1 MEQDKNPEEQLSEA
15 ELGNPT
21 EKRIRS
27 NDSKDD
33 PRSWERTEA
42 QTEKMQAMFNKEL
55 EDLKDRDEQYNNW
68 NEKYTRRNP

>member
-33 PRSWERTEA
+33 PRSWKRMEA
-42 QTEKMQAMFNKEL
+42 QTKKMQAMFNKEL
-55 EDLKDRDEQYNNW
+55 EDSKNTDEQYNN
-68 NEKYTRRNP
+68 

>member
-1 MEQDKNPEEQLSEA
+1 MEQDKNPEEQLSEV

-33 PRSWERTEA
+33 PRSWERMEA

-55 EDLKDRDEQYNNW
+55 EDLKNRDEQYNN
-68 NEKYTRRNP
+68 